1 MKKFIILIFFIFT
14 QFNFVSANTNILFVD
29 LDKIMTMSKPGLS
42 IIKKLKEKNDK
53 ILNNFQL
60 EQKKIKDKETKL
72 VKQKNIL
79 SDKEFKSNLNK
90 LKLEIDIY
98 NKNRKNIINDFNKLK
113 LETRN
118 KFMTMI
124 NLILMNYAEEKSIL
138 MIFEK
143 KNMIIGKAELDITDE
158 ITKIVN
164 TEIKEFKIE

>member
-143 KNMIIGKAELDITDE
+143 KNMIIGKSELDITDE
-158 ITKIVN
+158 IIKVIN
-164 TEIKEFKIE
+164 SEIKEFKIK

>member
-143 KNMIIGKAELDITDE
+143 KNMIIGKSELDITDE

>member
-1 MKKFIILIFFIFT
+1 MKRFIILIFFIFT
-14 QFNFVSANTNILFVD
+14 QFNFVSANTNIIFVD
-29 LDKIMTMSKPGLS
+29 LDKIMNMSKPGLS
-42 IIKKLKEKNDK
+42 IIEKLKEKNDK
-53 ILNNFQL
+53 ILDNFQL
-60 EQKKIKDKETKL
+60 EQKKLKDKETKL

-79 SDKEFKSNLNK
+79 SDKEFESNLNK
-90 LKLEIDIY
+90 LKLEVDIY

-113 LETRN
+113 LKTRN

-124 NLILMNYAEEKSIL
+124 NSILIKYAEEKSIL

-164 TEIKEFKIE
+164 IEIKEFKIE